1 MNMLDITLFGKVQLR
16 RGDIIIAD
24 IPARVQE
31 CLLYLLLH
39 RAQPHNRERL
49 ADVQRFDDACVL
61 VRDVPGLAEL
71 EQKQRALRETMLR
84 ISGAIQ
90 VLEEELGKAEAQPA
104 AVDGGISDEKMSISH

>member
-1 MNMLDITLFGKVQLR
+1 MNMLDIALFGKVQLR

-31 CLLYLLLH
+31 RLLYLLH

-49 ADVQRFDDACVL
+49 ADVQRFDDASVL
-61 VRDVPGLAEL
+61 VRDVPGQAEL

-90 VLEEELGKAEAQPA
+90 VLEGAWQIRSAT
-104 AVDGGISDEKMSISH
+104 SRR